1 MSNRR
6 ITVAHWTIPGSAD
19 VAEFQVSYP
28 EAGLGMAPVYRVHVQ
43 PMTIERYPDGAA
55 IRRYNPRAG
64 YQYQIEAAPRF
75 NARKLAALAAD
86 PDVRALAVGMYRR
99 ILTDRGI
106 EGAESAEP
114 VDAV

>member
-6 ITVAHWTIPGSAD
+6 ITVANWTIPGSAD

-28 EAGLGMAPVYRVHVQ
+28 EAGLGMAPIYRVHVQ
-43 PMTIERYPDGAA
+43 PMTIERYPDGVT
-55 IRRYNPRAG
+55 IRRYFPRAG
-64 YQYQIEAAPRF
+64 YQSRIEDAPRF

-99 ILTDRGI
+99 VLADRGI
-106 EGAESAEP
+106 DGADTVDP
-114 VDAV
+114 VDAA